1 MNCKIIFYTA
11 HKTAFCE
18 RALKKSFSELDL
30 TQKGTAFATDSI
42 MLGNMLI
49 EAFGICDAVFVIG
62 GLKTD
67 DSAGIKNIFSK
78 AMANTKLD
86 EYKKLKN
93 NLGDDGYVFRSYK
106 QLLIVLPD
114 EPQQIEII
122 MQGPLC
128 GYIKKTKNARV

>member
-30 TQKGTAFATDSI
+30 TLNGTAFATDSI
-42 MLGNMLI
+42 KLGNLLI
-49 EAFGICDAVFVIG
+49 DAFKICNVVFVIG
-62 GLKTD
+62 GLQTD
-67 DSAGIKNIFSK
+67 ECTGVKNIFSK

-93 NLGDDGYVFRSYK
+93 NLGDDGYVFRAHK

-114 EPQQIEII
+114 DPQQIEII

-128 GYIKKTKNARV
+128 GYIKKTENARV